1 LYTRGTPTAETRVIE
16 HDDLIK
22 RVTGFIHDSRAE
34 KQLLSGEIVHYL
46 CDWLIN
52 SSN

>member
-1 LYTRGTPTAETRVIE
+1 LYTPGHPKAESGVIE

-22 RVTGFIHDSRAE
+22 RVTGCIHDSRAE